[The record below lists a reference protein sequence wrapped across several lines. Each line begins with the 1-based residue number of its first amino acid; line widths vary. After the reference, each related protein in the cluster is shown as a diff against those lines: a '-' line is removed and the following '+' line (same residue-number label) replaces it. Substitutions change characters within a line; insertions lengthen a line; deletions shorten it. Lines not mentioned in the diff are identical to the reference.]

1 MFNFMKKIFIFTLF
15 FVLFFVS
22 GCGFKSI
29 TKPAILPVPS
39 DEKPV
44 EIAPVPSDE
53 KPVEIAPATNSEKP
67 TEVEGEIPTHLISAS
82 QITQMGA
89 LMAQNGKSL
98 KGLQAYGF
106 EKDQFGMT
114 HIRFNLYV
122 NGLLADET
130 IYHFKAD
137 DSFSNISNEVDISAY
152 SGVSTIA
159 AITQDQAI
167 AIASQRIKNKTLE
180 AVKKFFDKNAGSSD
194 GKSIILVW
202 AVRPLG
208 GKYPS
213 VMVDAQSG
221 EIIRYD
227 DGLRY

>member
-1 MFNFMKKIFIFTLF
+1 MFNLMKKIFIFTLF

-22 GCGFKSI
+22 GCGFKSV
-29 TKPAILPVPS
+29 TKSAIPSVPNS
-39 DEKPV
+39 EKPV
-44 EIAPVPSDE
+44 EIAPVS
-53 KPVEIAPATNSEKP
+53 NSEKP
-67 TEVEGEIPTHLISAS
+67 AEVEGKSPAHLISAS
-82 QITQMGA
+82 QITQMES

-98 KGLQAYGF
+98 KGLQAYSF

-114 HIRFNLYV
+114 HIRFNFYV

-137 DSFSNISNEVDISAY
+137 GSFSNISNEVDISAY
-152 SGVSTIA
+152 SGVATTA
-159 AITQDQAI
+159 AITQEQAI

-180 AVKKFFDKNAGSSD
+180 GVKKFFDKDADGSSA
-194 GKSIILVW
+194 KNIILVW
-202 AVRPLG
+202 AVRPLDS
-208 GKYPS
+208 KYPS
-213 VMVDAQSG
+213 VVIDAQSG